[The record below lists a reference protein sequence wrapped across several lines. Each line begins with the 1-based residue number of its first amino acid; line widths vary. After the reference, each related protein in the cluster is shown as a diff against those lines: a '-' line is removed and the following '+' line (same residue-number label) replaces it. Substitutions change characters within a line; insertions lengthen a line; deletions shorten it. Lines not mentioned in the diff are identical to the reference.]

1 MKPSNPEFCFGTMT
15 PGGDRDYYWR
25 LALIKRRHRRLL
37 ERQIAEVF
45 GREED
50 VES

>member
-1 MKPSNPEFCFGTMT
+1 MKPSSTEFCFGTVT
-15 PGGDRDYYWR
+15 PGGNRDHFLR

-37 ERQIAEVF
+37 ERQIAEVV

-50 VES
+50 EA